1 MVETSQALNLN
12 PMKYLH
18 NLIFYSL
25 LCLLM
30 TTIGCDDEEDLNLNL
45 TEVQNLLAPEDNA
58 SIALK
63 PSQNLSIDFQ
73 WDQARAEDGSLVLY
87 EVVFDQVE
95 GDFSVPFYSTLSNG
109 KGVENKLTLSHA
121 DLNSIASMGGADFFE
136 KKKFKWTVL
145 ASKGSNIK
153 ITPTSKTI
161 ELERPGGFAVLPSEL
176 YITGSATEG
185 GDDISQALKMKQIE
199 TGKYEIYTKLVPGNY
214 KFIDGLSGSARTF
227 FINEEDGEKVI
238 GTDSETTYSGTEKV
252 YRIRVDFNAI
262 SAKIDEVKSV
272 GFWYCWENKVLYDLN
287 YDGGGIWR
295 INGVT
300 VTLSTVPWGLE
311 ERHKYKVVLNDGA
324 ADFEEWWGYQT
335 DDSPG
340 QDGKYGSADPSYF
353 HAYLIENNDQW
364 NHAWKLDRT
373 AIQGKVADFALKFTT
388 DEPYASEYVIH

>member
-1 MVETSQALNLN
+1 
-12 PMKYLH
+12 MKYLQ

-30 TTIGCDDEEDLNLNL
+30 TTIGCEDEEDLNLNL

-87 EVVFDQVE
+87 EVVFDQME
-95 GDFSVPFYSTLSNG
+95 GDFSAPFYSTLSNG

-121 DLNSIASMGGADFFE
+121 NLNTIASMGGVDFFE

-185 GDDISQALKMKQIE
+185 GDDIAQALQMKQTE
-199 TGKYEIYTKLVPGNY
+199 TGKFEIYTKLVPGNY
-214 KFIDGLSGSARTF
+214 KFVDGLTGSARTF
-227 FINEEDGEKVI
+227 FINEEEGQKVI
-238 GTDSETTYSGTEKV
+238 GTDSETTYSGTEKI

-262 SAKIDEVKSV
+262 SARIDEVKSV
-272 GFWYCWENKVLYDLN
+272 GFWYCWENKILYDLS

-311 ERHKYKVVLNDGA
+311 ERHKYKVVLNDGTD
-324 ADFEEWWGYQT
+324 DFEEWWGYQT

-340 QDGKYGSADPSYF
+340 QDGKYGSADPTYF

-364 NHAWKLDRT
+364 NHAWKLDRP

>member
-1 MVETSQALNLN
+1 
-12 PMKYLH
+12 MKYLQ
-18 NLIFYSL
+18 NLICYSL

-30 TTIGCDDEEDLNLNL
+30 TIIGCDDEEDLNLNL

-95 GDFSVPFYSTLSNG
+95 GDFSAPFYSTLSNG

-185 GDDISQALKMKQIE
+185 GEDISQALKMKQTE
-199 TGKYEIYTKLVPGNY
+199 TGKFEIYTKLVPGNY

-227 FINEEDGEKVI
+227 FINEEDGQKVI
-238 GTDSETTYSGTEKV
+238 GTDSETIYSDTEKV

-295 INGVT
+295 INDVT

>member
-1 MVETSQALNLN
+1 MVKTSQALNLN
-12 PMKYLH
+12 LMKYLQ

-25 LCLLM
+25 LCLVM
-30 TTIGCDDEEDLNLNL
+30 TIIGCDDEEDLNLNL

-63 PSQNLSIDFQ
+63 PSQNLFTDFQ

-95 GDFSVPFYSTLSNG
+95 GDFSAPFYSTLSNG

-121 DLNSIASMGGADFFE
+121 DLNTIASMGGADFFE

-185 GDDISQALKMKQIE
+185 GDDISQALQMKQTE
-199 TGKYEIYTKLVPGNY
+199 PGKYEIYTKLVPGNY

-227 FINEEDGEKVI
+227 FINEEDGQKVI

-324 ADFEEWWGYQT
+324 ADFEEWWGYQAA
-335 DDSPG
+335 DSPG
-340 QDGKYGSADPSYF
+340 QDGKYGSADPTYF

>member
-1 MVETSQALNLN
+1 MVKTSQALNLN

>member
-1 MVETSQALNLN
+1 
-12 PMKYLH
+12 MKYLQ
-18 NLIFYSL
+18 NLFFYSS
-25 LCLLM
+25 LCLLI
-30 TTIGCDDEEDLNLNL
+30 TIIGCDDEEDLNLNL
-45 TEVQNLLAPEDNA
+45 TEVQNLLAPEDNV

-63 PSQNLSIDFQ
+63 PSQNISTDFQ
-73 WDQARAEDGSLVLY
+73 WDRARAEDGSLVLY
-87 EVVFDQVE
+87 EVVFDQVD
-95 GDFSVPFYSTLSNG
+95 GDFSAPFYSTLSNG

-153 ITPTSKTI
+153 ITPTSKII
-161 ELERPGGFAVLPSEL
+161 ELERPGGFAVLPSAL
-176 YITGSATEG
+176 YITGTATEG
-185 GDDISQALKMKQIE
+185 GDDVSQALKMKQ
-199 TGKYEIYTKLVPGNY
+199 TAPGKFEIYTKLAPGNY
-214 KFIDGLSGSARTF
+214 KFLDGLSGSARTF
-227 FINEEDGEKVI
+227 FITEEDGQKVV

-262 SAKIDEVKSV
+262 SARIDEVKSV

-300 VTLSTVPWGLE
+300 VTLSSVPWGLE
-311 ERHKYKVVLNDGA
+311 ERHKYKVVLNDGT

-388 DEPYASEYVIH
+388 EEPYASEYVIH

>member
-1 MVETSQALNLN
+1 MVKTSQALNLN

-63 PSQNLSIDFQ
+63 PSQNLFTDFQ

-95 GDFSVPFYSTLSNG
+95 GDCSAPFYSILSNG
-109 KGVENKLTLSHA
+109 RGVENKLTLSHA
-121 DLNSIASMGGADFFE
+121 DLTTIASMGGADFYE

-185 GDDISQALKMKQIE
+185 GDDISQALQMKQTE
-199 TGKYEIYTKLVPGNY
+199 PGKYEIYTKLVPGNY

-227 FINEEDGEKVI
+227 FINEEDGQKVI

-295 INGVT
+295 INDVT

-311 ERHKYKVVLNDGA
+311 ERHKYKV
-324 ADFEEWWGYQT
+324 
-335 DDSPG
+335 
-340 QDGKYGSADPSYF
+340 
-353 HAYLIENNDQW
+353 
-364 NHAWKLDRT
+364 
-373 AIQGKVADFALKFTT
+373 
-388 DEPYASEYVIH
+388 